1 MAKTTWH
8 NQICNIQFNG
18 EIMAKPI
25 LVVKTKYRLSQAEY
39 EDTVYKISKQI
50 ENEYHVLIVHG
61 NNETT
66 DVEVLNVNDVKE
78 TDIEELRKIVIDS
91 IK

>member
-1 MAKTTWH
+1 MT
-8 NQICNIQFNG
+8 
-18 EIMAKPI
+18 KPI

-66 DVEVLNVNDVKE
+66 DVEVLNVTDAKE

-91 IK
+91 IKKS